1 MNRKL
6 KLALI
11 SYTSEKGF
19 ALPVV
24 IGMGLIMTLIGMT
37 MIMRSQGDQVTAVAQ
52 KGTAQSVATAE
63 AGIAQ
68 VLSFINSVRI
78 VADKDL
84 KNWQNAYDK
93 SYVDDCSDVPD
104 AKAKKYAKKDWI
116 KINGK
121 KDNNGKK
128 DRFKIEG
135 YDYSSGE
142 GTLKVKAESNFKK
155 TPSITV
161 LEVTIPVKNQS
172 SSVPGLFVKQA
183 DLSNNEIDGNV
194 LISGCDLSG
203 SNIDNSNVNG
213 QVTHSPFADFPAL
226 PEPPGGVT
234 PEDLGDITN
243 DLTLPDTND
252 TAAKDSDGRYHY
264 IVDSINMNGG
274 DKTVTITAGEKVT
287 LYLKGDIDL
296 KGNAKIEHEYP
307 ANPTNFQ
314 IFGSDGDSGVGD
326 DNNDTYGTGTTEV
339 ICLSGKSTIDAFILA
354 PKAKVAVNGGGNGN
368 GITGTV
374 WSDRWNKGTPNSC
387 GSNAGKVLVTQS
399 ASWAGLPVQAPKKIA
414 PVQSWQRGEVSP

>member
-1 MNRKL
+1 MNWKL

-11 SYTSEKGF
+11 SYASEKGF

-93 SYVDDCSDVPD
+93 SYVGGCSDVPD
-104 AKAKKYAKKDWI
+104 AIKYANKNWI
-116 KINGK
+116 TI
-121 KDNNGKK
+121 NGKK
-128 DRFKIEG
+128 DRFKIED

-142 GTLKVKAESNFKK
+142 GTLKVKAKSNLNK

-161 LEVTIPVKNQS
+161 LEVTIPVKSQS

-183 DLSNNEIDGNV
+183 NLSNNEIDGNV

-203 SNIDNSNVNG
+203 SNIDKSNVNG
-213 QVTHSPFADFPAL
+213 QVSHSPFADFPAL

-252 TAAKDSDGRYHY
+252 TAAKDSDNRYHY

-287 LYLKGDIDL
+287 LYLKGNIDL
-296 KGNAKIEHEYP
+296 KGDAKIEHEYP

-339 ICLSGKSTIDAFILA
+339 ICLSGNSTIDAFILA

-399 ASWAGLPVQAPKKIA
+399 ASWAGLPVQPPKKIA
-414 PVQSWQRGEVSP
+414 PVKSWQRGEVSP

>member
-11 SYTSEKGF
+11 NYASKKGF

-93 SYVDDCSDVPD
+93 SYVGGCSDVPD
-104 AKAKKYAKKDWI
+104 AKKYAYANKDWI
-116 KINGK
+116 TINGK
-121 KDNNGKK
+121 KDK
-128 DRFKIEG
+128 FKIEG

-142 GTLKVKAESNFKK
+142 GTLKVKAKSNLNK

-161 LEVTIPVKNQS
+161 LEVTIPVKSQS

-213 QVTHSPFADFPAL
+213 QVSHSPFADFPAL

-252 TAAKDSDGRYHY
+252 TAAKDSDNRYHY

-307 ANPTNFQ
+307 ANPSNFQ

-339 ICLSGKSTIDAFILA
+339 ICLSGESTIDAFILA